1 MTTVGDSE
9 ALCMA
14 PIVRQRSAVKVSSV
28 SPLSPSRAGD
38 AVTVPAIKTI
48 AGRASG
54 AEPRMP
60 VIRESKR
67 ARSTLRSEFHQSTDD
82 RRSTEFCVR
91 SHSEY
96 REAAGPPGAVDPSRR
111 ERSAI
116 RGKIQKCAMREFSGV
131 DRNRKIRALLVETFD
146 DEVADPVQFEN
157 RTRAV
162 DREL

>member
-9 ALCMA
+9 ALCIA
-14 PIVRQRSAVKVSSV
+14 PIVRQRSAVNVSRER
-28 SPLSPSRAGD
+28 PFSPSRAGD
-38 AVTVPAIKTI
+38 AATVPAIKTI
-48 AGRASG
+48 AAIASG

-67 ARSTLRSEFHQSTDD
+67 ARSTLRREFHQSTDD

-96 REAAGPPGAVDPSRR
+96 REAAGPPGAVDPSGR

-116 RGKIQKCAMREFSGV
+116 RGKIKECAMEQFSGV
-131 DRNRKIRALLVETFD
+131 DR
-146 DEVADPVQFEN
+146 
-157 RTRAV
+157 
-162 DREL
+162 